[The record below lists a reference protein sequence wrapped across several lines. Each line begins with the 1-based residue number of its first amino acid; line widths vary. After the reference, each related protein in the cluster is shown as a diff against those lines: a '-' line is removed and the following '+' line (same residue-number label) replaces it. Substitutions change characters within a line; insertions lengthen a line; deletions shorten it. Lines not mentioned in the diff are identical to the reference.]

1 MEDKIGPALRQ
12 ARLARGLSLRG
23 VASAA
28 GISASLLSQVENGKS
43 QPSVGTLYA
52 LVSHLEVSLDDLLGL
67 GGDRQAEPAEAAR
80 PAETGRPE
88 VVQRGADNP
97 VLEMANGVRW
107 ERLAVGPGAAADALL
122 VTYEPGA
129 ASAADRKLM
138 RHSGI
143 EYAYLL
149 SGELTLLLDFER
161 HHVRAG
167 DSLSFDSSRPHLYVN
182 QGEEPA
188 RGVWFVAGRHDLD
201 HTRDWVA
208 AQLGAAPAAGKPSNA
223 VEALDLL
230 GVDRLTAEPD
240 SSA

>member
-1 MEDKIGPALRQ
+1 MGQQVEDKIGPALRQ

-43 QPSVGTLYA
+43 QPSVSTLYS
-52 LVSHLEVSLDDLLGL
+52 LVSHLGVSLDDLLGL
-67 GGDRQAEPAEAAR
+67 GGSQAVAPV
-80 PAETGRPE
+80 ETGQPE

-107 ERLAVGPGAAADALL
+107 ERLAVGPGTAADALL

-161 HHVRAG
+161 HDIRAG
-167 DSLSFDSSRPHLYVN
+167 DSLCFDSTRPHLYVN
-182 QGEEPA
+182 QGDEPA

-201 HTRDWVA
+201 YTRDWVA

-230 GVDRLTAEPD
+230 SFDRLSAKPD
-240 SSA
+240 PRA

>member
-43 QPSVGTLYA
+43 QPSVSTLYA
-52 LVSHLEVSLDDLLGL
+52 LVSHLGMSLDDLLGL
-67 GGDRQAEPAEAAR
+67 GSGRAAEADR
-80 PAETGRPE
+80 PVPAETGRPE

-107 ERLAVGPGAAADALL
+107 ERLAVGPGTAADALL

-138 RHSGI
+138 RHSGT

-167 DSLSFDSSRPHLYVN
+167 DSLCFDSARPHLYVN

-230 GVDRLTAEPD
+230 GLDRLSAKPD
-240 SSA
+240 SPA